1 MSVESD
7 GATTGTMPSDL
18 RHLLRVNLTERTTET
33 EEISEEYRNKFISGK
48 GLGAA
53 MLLRELEPGTDPL
66 SPENRMIFTFGPL
79 TGHAP
84 GTSRYGVVTK
94 SPLTGAFVDSYSGGH
109 FPSMFR
115 FALPTYLGVVFEG
128 KADEPVMLRVT
139 DDGVTIEDADHLWGS
154 HDARETAEAFPDRD
168 TKVAAIGP
176 AGEHQVKFATIS
188 SDEAS
193 HHAGRGGVGAVMGSK
208 NLKAVVASGTKP
220 DDSGL
225 QDLRIQHTQRL
236 GSSDEVRWART
247 GGTQLIVDWT
257 QEVGALPSH
266 NWTKGSIPNVDE
278 LNIGAFEPGHQRPD
292 SCYNCPVACG
302 HVTDFSETDVDGAFP
317 DASVAWG
324 PEYETIGMMGANT
337 DITDVTGVTE
347 LADRADRLGMDTI
360 SLGNVVSWLMEVS
373 EAGLVDFDIAF
384 GDAETA
390 ADVVD
395 KVAHR
400 EGIGDALAEGAA
412 GAAEQLCDGHSDARE
427 AAVEVKGMELPAY
440 DPRASFS
447 MALAYATA
455 DRGGCHQRAFPIGS
469 DAMGKEREPY
479 DTEGHAEAV
488 VEEQDENALSY
499 SMVACN
505 FTAYSYERVAEW
517 LTEFGYDV
525 GVEDLETVGERAWTM
540 TRLFNL
546 REGFG
551 REDDSL
557 PERLKRPLESGGP
570 ADGNYLTDEA
580 FGEMLDEYYELRGW
594 TDEGVPETETLER
607 LGVESFA
614 PDMVRREG

>member
-1 MSVESD
+1 MAATTD
-7 GATTGTMPSDL
+7 GAVEGSMPSDM
-18 RHLLRVNLTERTTET
+18 RHLLRVNLTDRTVET
-33 EEISEEYRNKFISGK
+33 EEVPQSYRDKFISGK

-53 MLLRELEPGTDPL
+53 MLLDELEPGTDPL
-66 SPENRMIFTFGPL
+66 EPENKMAFVFGPL

-109 FPSMFR
+109 FPSYVR
-115 FALPTYLGVVFEG
+115 FALPTYLGIVFEG

-139 DDGVTIEDADHLWGS
+139 DDDDVTIESADHLWGS
-154 HDARETAEAFPDRD
+154 HDARETAEEFPDRN

-176 AGEHQVKFATIS
+176 AGENQVRFATIS

-208 NLKAVVASGTKP
+208 NLKAVVATGTKP
-220 DDSGL
+220 DDSEL

-236 GSSDEVRWART
+236 GTSDEVEWART

-257 QEVGALPSH
+257 QTIGGLPSH
-266 NWTKGSIPNVDE
+266 NWTRGQIPDVDD
-278 LNIGAFEPGHQRPD
+278 LNIDAFEPGHQRPD

-302 HVTDFSETDVDGAFP
+302 HVTDFSGTDVDGAFP

-324 PEYETIGMMGANT
+324 PEYETVGMMGANT

-373 EAGLVDFDIAF
+373 EAGLVDHDIEF

-390 ADVVD
+390 AEVVRNI
-395 KVAHR
+395 AHR
-400 EGIGDALAEGAA
+400 EGVGDSLAEGTVR
-412 GAAEQLCDGHSDARE
+412 AAEQLCDGHPDARE

-440 DPRASFS
+440 DPRASYS

-455 DRGGCHQRAFPIGS
+455 DRGGCHQRAFPIAS
-469 DAMGKEREPY
+469 DAMGGDRDPY
-479 DTEGHAEAV
+479 DTEGHAEVV
-488 VEEQDENALSY
+488 VEEQNEGALSY
-499 SMVACN
+499 SMVACD
-505 FTAYSYERVAEW
+505 FTAYDYERVAEW
-517 LTEFGYDV
+517 LTEFGFDV
-525 GVEDLETVGERAWTM
+525 TVDDLETVGERAWTL

-551 REDDSL
+551 RDDDSL
-557 PERLKRPLESGGP
+557 PERLTRPLESGGP
-570 ADGNYLTDEA
+570 ADGNHLTEPE
-580 FGEMLDEYYELRGW
+580 FNEMLDEYYELRGW
-594 TDEGVPETETLER
+594 TQEGVPRMDTLEE
-607 LGVESFA
+607 LGIDSFA
-614 PDMVRREG
+614 PPVVEG